1 MWEPSA
7 HKPDELRATIHTAD
21 DSLLSKRI
29 PYKAL
34 LMSKHST
41 FQTGFIVKKKKERE
55 KKRKTTEKKIIT
67 ICISGAGLMKRE
79 AHLFLIKVPAS
90 PSPGESGELQRREEN
105 LGDRKRGAALMESV
119 IL

>member
-7 HKPDELRATIHTAD
+7 HKPDELRATVHMAD

-55 KKRKTTEKKIIT
+55 
-67 ICISGAGLMKRE
+67 
-79 AHLFLIKVPAS
+79 
-90 PSPGESGELQRREEN
+90 EEDD
-105 LGDRKRGAALMESV
+105 DRKEDNNNLHFRSRAYET
-119 IL
+119 